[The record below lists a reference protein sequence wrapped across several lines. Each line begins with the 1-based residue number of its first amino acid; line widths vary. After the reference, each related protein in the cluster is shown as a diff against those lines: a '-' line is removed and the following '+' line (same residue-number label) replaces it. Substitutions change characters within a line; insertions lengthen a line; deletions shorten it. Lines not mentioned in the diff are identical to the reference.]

1 MLGELPQI
9 NSAVQGIG
17 FMVGTQRPF
26 VSFLMRNW
34 PLALIG
40 GFAMFARG
48 RERYMKGELTTY
60 NVMADVG
67 LILSPLVGLALL
79 NQLAR
84 EEQLLATQGLIPSLT
99 PNPAGPVPPIPT
111 LTAQPHPAASGG

>member
-9 NSAVQGIG
+9 NSAVKGIG
-17 FMVGTQRPF
+17 FIVGTQRPF
-26 VSFLMRNW
+26 VSFLIKNW

-48 RERYMKGELTTY
+48 RERYKKGELTTY

-84 EEQLLATQGLIPSLT
+84 EEHEYAAQA
-99 PNPAGPVPPIPT
+99 NPAGPVPAVPT
-111 LTAQPHPAASGG
+111 LTAEPHPSQSGA